1 MAEGESAPTVES
13 AAVGESAPL
22 GKSEATGSFGV
33 TDVAG
38 LAGLSSKEA
47 KARLAELGPNLLV
60 ERERSARLAQWLRML
75 ADPMAL
81 MLAGA
86 SALYMLLGKPHEAA
100 VLAAVIVPVL
110 GVDVLMEARS
120 RSALKKLASAVAP
133 RSRVLRNRQPVEI
146 PTAELVPG
154 DLLLFR
160 EGDIL
165 RADGIVRR
173 AANLTLD
180 ESQLTGEA
188 EPQDKIACTGPSG
201 SEAGEKCRFFAG
213 SMVLAGHGMGEITA
227 TGPRTRFGN
236 IARLVGEAELQATPL
251 QMKTARVARWLI
263 GIALGLAAAIFAVR
277 WSSGAPPN
285 EALLYAVSLAMS
297 AVCEEVV
304 LVLSLFLT
312 LAALR
317 LSRTGV
323 LVKRLASVETLGSTT
338 VICMDKTGTLTAGKF
353 ALEAHRSLDA
363 GRLGEPALLE
373 AAALACEPDATDS
386 LEREILAHCQSHGVD
401 VAALQ
406 RNWRLAYDYPFDM
419 VGKHMSHVWMRAPG
433 GNGGAASARI
443 VAKGALEG
451 ILEHCTLKPGDRERA
466 YALNSELADQGMRVL
481 AVAGRFATTG
491 DPAHVGAGF
500 CGAREQDERDLVL
513 YGLLGFRDPL
523 RPEVPA
529 AVSECQSAGVKLK
542 LITGDHALTAH
553 AVAEAARHRP

>member
-1 MAEGESAPTVES
+1 VAEGESAPTVES

-38 LAGLSSKEA
+38 LGGLSSKEA

-60 ERERSARLAQWLRML
+60 ERESSACLAQWLRML

-133 RSRVLRNRQPVEI
+133 RSRVLRNGQPVEI

-160 EGDIL
+160 EGDVL
-165 RADGIVRR
+165 HADGIVRL

-201 SEAGEKCRFFAG
+201 SEAGEKWRFFAG
-213 SMVLAGHGMGEITA
+213 SMVLAGHGIGEITA

-323 LVKRLASVETLGSTT
+323 LVKRLASVEALGSTT

-353 ALEAHRSLDA
+353 ALEAHRSLDT

-386 LEREILAHCQSHGVD
+386 LEREILAHSQSHGVD

-406 RNWRLAYDYPFDM
+406 RNWRLAYDHSFDM

-433 GNGGAASARI
+433 GNAATAAPLPLASSPKARWKVFSSTARLSPAIASA
-443 VAKGALEG
+443 
-451 ILEHCTLKPGDRERA
+451 H
-466 YALNSELADQGMRVL
+466 MR
-481 AVAGRFATTG
+481 
-491 DPAHVGAGF
+491 
-500 CGAREQDERDLVL
+500 
-513 YGLLGFRDPL
+513 
-523 RPEVPA
+523 
-529 AVSECQSAGVKLK
+529 
-542 LITGDHALTAH
+542 
-553 AVAEAARHRP
+553 